1 DLLGSKQ
8 GMFRKN
14 LLAKRVDYSA
24 RSPIT
29 VGPELLL
36 HQVGLP
42 RVMALELYK
51 PFLYAYLI
59 RKGFAPNLRQARKLV
74 EQRNPE
80 VWDALDEAIAEH
92 PVIVNRAPTLHTLSM
107 QAFDPVLIEGSAIR
121 LHPLVCSGFNADFDG
136 DTMAVHLPLSLEAQT
151 EARVLMMSVNNL
163 FHPATGAPALSP
175 SQDIVLGLYFL
186 TMEKEGGKG
195 EGMTFADPEEAEL
208 ACENGVVEEQ
218 TKVRVRVSGSLADT
232 TVGRAILSAVLP
244 AGIPFSLVNKVLR
257 KRDIGA
263 LVKRCHEV
271 HGTRRTVRLL
281 DDLKTLGYRYA
292 TRSGISLCLDD
303 LHVPAGKAEIVAEAQ
318 REAEEVSTHYSQGRI
333 SGSERHNRVVDI
345 WTKATDRIADEVM
358 KELKERGVSED
369 EAFIG
374 SGSRC
379 MQGFNSLFIM
389 ADSGA
394 RGDRNQVRQASGMR
408 GLMAKP
414 SGEVVETPITASLRE
429 GLSGFHYFL
438 SAHGARTG
446 RVAAP
451 LKTPLSGYFTR
462 RLVYAARDV
471 SITTDDCGSLDGI
484 CKEALKEGSAVLIS
498 LEERIRGSYLADLV
512 THPVDDSILAP
523 FNALVDDAVAQEILS
538 AGVERVK
545 VRSPLTC
552 KAEKGVCA
560 RCYGMNLGRR
570 LPSEIGDA
578 VGIIAAQS
586 IGEPGTQLTLRS
598 FHGGGTA
605 SMQRASCTLEGHH
618 SGVVRFNDLKCVRRN
633 DSVLV
638 VITRTGSISLLEKGG
653 DRERERLP
661 VLYGYELCVEEGER
675 VGAGH
680 VLAKWDAYAL
690 PIITHAG
697 GTVVCEDIRAG
708 ETAREDADEY
718 GIVRRTITGS
728 TGSLKPRV
736 LVRTEGTVEQHLLP
750 PGAHVLVREGE
761 VVSPGSVIASLP
773 RETTKSMDITGG
785 LPRVIELFEARASKS
800 AASSLTGA
808 PLNPHDLI
816 AAAGLP
822 PLWTRLIEGA
832 QREYRSQGVDIHD
845 KHFEVII
852 RQMTDFVRISD
863 PGGSDLLPG
872 QIVRRR
878 AFDQFCAKMRYG
890 GKRAPS
896 AKQILVGI
904 TKIPSLSPG
913 FLAAASFQDTVKVL
927 AAAALEGRTDMLE
940 SNAARIMAGKRIH
953 TGVGLYAKEG
963 KAR

>member
-1 DLLGSKQ
+1 
-8 GMFRKN
+8 
-14 LLAKRVDYSA
+14 
-24 RSPIT
+24 
-29 VGPELLL
+29 
-36 HQVGLP
+36 
-42 RVMALELYK
+42 
-51 PFLYAYLI
+51 
-59 RKGFAPNLRQARKLV
+59 
-74 EQRNPE
+74 
-80 VWDALDEAIAEH
+80 
-92 PVIVNRAPTLHTLSM
+92 
-107 QAFDPVLIEGSAIR
+107 
-121 LHPLVCSGFNADFDG
+121 
-136 DTMAVHLPLSLEAQT
+136 
-151 EARVLMMSVNNL
+151 MSVNNL
-163 FHPATGAPALSP
+163 FHPATGAPAMSP

-218 TKVRVRVSGSLADT
+218 AKVRVRVNGSLADT
-232 TVGRAILSAVLP
+232 TVGRAILFTVLP
-244 AGIPFSLVNKVLR
+244 AGIPFSLANKVLG

-263 LVKRCHEV
+263 LVERCHEV
-271 HGTRRTVRLL
+271 HGAGRTVRLL
-281 DDLKTLGYRYA
+281 DDLKTLGYRCA

-303 LHVPAGKAEIVAEAQ
+303 LHVPTGKAEIVAEAQ
-318 REAEEVSTHYSQGRI
+318 REAEEISAHYSQGRI

-358 KELKERGVSED
+358 KELKGRGVSED
-369 EAFIG
+369 DALVG
-374 SGSRC
+374 SGFRG

-394 RGDRNQVRQASGMR
+394 RGDRNQVRQAVGMR

-414 SGEVVETPITASLRE
+414 SGEIVEIPVTAGLGE
-429 GLSGFHYFL
+429 GLSGFQYFL

-471 SITTDDCGSLDGI
+471 SITTEDCGSLDGI

-512 THPVDDSILAP
+512 THPLDGSILAP
-523 FNALVDDAVAQEILS
+523 FNALVDDAVVQAICS
-538 AGVERVK
+538 AGVERIR

-552 KAEKGVCA
+552 KAERGVCA
-560 RCYGMNLGRR
+560 RCYGIHLGRR

-578 VGIIAAQS
+578 IGIIAAQS

-605 SMQRASCTLEGHH
+605 SMQCVSGALEGHH
-618 SGVVRFNDLKCVRRN
+618 SGVVRFNDLKCVRRC

-638 VITRTGSISLLEKGG
+638 VITRTGSISLLEEEGG
-653 DRERERLP
+653 RERERLP
-661 VLYGYELCVEEGER
+661 VQYGYELCVEEGER

-690 PIITHAG
+690 PIITHTG
-697 GTVVCEDIRAG
+697 GTVACEDIRAG
-708 ETAREDADEY
+708 ETAREEADAY
-718 GIVRRTITGS
+718 GIIRRTITGS
-728 TGSLKPRV
+728 TGSLRPRV
-736 LVRTEGTVEQHLLP
+736 LVRTAGTAEQHLLP
-750 PGAHVLVREGE
+750 PGARVLVREGE
-761 VVSPGSVIASLP
+761 VVSTGSVIASLP
-773 RETTKSMDITGG
+773 REASKSMDITGG
-785 LPRVIELFEARASKS
+785 LPRIIELFEARVPKNVSP
-800 AASSLTGA
+800 SLTGA
-808 PLNPHDLI
+808 PLNLHDLI
-816 AAAGLP
+816 VTAGLP
-822 PLWTRLIEGA
+822 SLRTRLIEEA
-832 QREYRSQGVDIHD
+832 QRVYRSQGVEIHD

-852 RQMTDFVRISD
+852 RQMTDFVRITD

-890 GKRAPS
+890 EKRAPS
-896 AKQILVGI
+896 AKQVLVGI

-927 AAAALEGRTDMLE
+927 AAAALEGRIDMLE

-953 TGVGLYAKEG
+953 TGAGIYAKEG
-963 KAR
+963 KVR